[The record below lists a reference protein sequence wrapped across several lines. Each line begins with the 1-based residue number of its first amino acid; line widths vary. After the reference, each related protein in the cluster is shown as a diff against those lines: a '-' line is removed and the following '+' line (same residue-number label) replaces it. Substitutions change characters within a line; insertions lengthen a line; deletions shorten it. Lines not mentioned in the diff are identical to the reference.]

1 MVTNNMEEEQF
12 QNLIFFLRYFMFSG
26 TKDEL
31 VLLKKNEI
39 DRKLQNNI
47 PFNNDTAFDG
57 TKVPSF
63 NPEAEA
69 CVWIHIQ

>member
-1 MVTNNMEEEQF
+1 
-12 QNLIFFLRYFMFSG
+12 MFSG

-39 DRKLQNNI
+39 DRKIQNNI

-57 TKVPSF
+57 TKIPSF
-63 NPEAEA
+63 TPEAEV
-69 CVWIHIQ
+69 CVWIHIQSEVHRFLKNYAVPLE